1 MEKTKIEI
9 DGQIY
14 DIEIYRSIR
23 RTISLEVGEDGI
35 KLRIPR
41 RLSDTERDLFLE
53 KHVGWLKKKL
63 KARNRLN
70 NHFDDENNQPDENKF
85 TNKENEFTDRKN
97 ETEFSNDE
105 NKFENNEND
114 MNIAEN
120 QPRKSNFPPY
130 DLLTSKEKSVIRQ
143 TFEERVAYHAQIMG
157 ITYGRISVRDQKTR
171 WGSCSSKG
179 NLNFNYRLYYMP
191 QHLMDYVII
200 HELSHR
206 RQMNHSKLFWAEVQ
220 KYCPNY
226 KKCVNELKNVFA
238 N

>member
-1 MEKTKIEI
+1 MKRNLKMEKTKIEI

-23 RTISLEVGEDGI
+23 RTISLEVGVEGI

-63 KARNRLN
+63 KARNHLN

-85 TNKENEFTDRKN
+85 TNRENEFTDGEN
-97 ETEFSNDE
+97 ETEFANDE
-105 NKFENNEND
+105 TD
-114 MNIAEN
+114 MNFAGN
-120 QPRKSNFPPY
+120 QPRKNNFPPY

-143 TFEERVAYHAQIMG
+143 AFEERVAYHAQIMG

>member
-23 RTISLEVGEDGI
+23 RTISLEVGEDYI

-41 RLSDTERDLFLE
+41 SLSDTERDLFLE
-53 KHVGWLKKKL
+53 KHIGWLKKKL
-63 KARNRLN
+63 KAG
-70 NHFDDENNQPDENKF
+70 
-85 TNKENEFTDRKN
+85 
-97 ETEFSNDE
+97 
-105 NKFENNEND
+105 
-114 MNIAEN
+114 N

-130 DLLTSKEKSVIRQ
+130 DLLTSKEKSAIKQ
-143 TFEERVAYHAQIMG
+143 AFEERVAYHAQIMG

-220 KYCPNY
+220 KYCPDY
-226 KKCVNELKNVFA
+226 KKCVNELNTIFP

>member
-14 DIEIYRSIR
+14 EIEIYRSIR
-23 RTISLEVGEDGI
+23 RTISLEVGMDGI

-41 RLSDTERDLFLE
+41 RLSDMERDLFLE
-53 KHVGWLKKKL
+53 KHAGWLKKKL

-70 NHFDDENNQPDENKF
+70 NHFDDENNHSDENKF
-85 TNKENEFTDRKN
+85 TNRENEFTDKEN
-97 ETEFSNDE
+97 ETEFANDE
-105 NKFENNEND
+105 NNETD
-114 MNIAEN
+114 MNFAGN
-120 QPRKSNFPPY
+120 QPKKSNFPPY
-130 DLLTSKEKSVIRQ
+130 DLLTSKEKSVIKQ
-143 TFEERVAYHAQIMG
+143 AFEERVAYHAQIMG

-206 RQMNHSKLFWAEVQ
+206 RQMNHSNLFWAEVQ

-226 KKCVNELKNVFA
+226 KKCVNELKTVFPD
-238 N
+238 

>member
-23 RTISLEVGEDGI
+23 RTISLEVGAEGI

-53 KHVGWLKKKL
+53 KHAGWLKKKL

-70 NHFDDENNQPDENKF
+70 NHFDDENKNSQPDENKF
-85 TNKENEFTDRKN
+85 TNKENEFTDKEN
-97 ETEFSNDE
+97 ETGFANDA
-105 NKFENNEND
+105 NNETD
-114 MNIAEN
+114 MNFAGN
-120 QPRKSNFPPY
+120 QPRKSNFPQY
-130 DLLTSKEKSVIRQ
+130 DLLTSKEKSVIKQ
-143 TFEERVAYHAQIMG
+143 AFEERVAYHAQIMG

-220 KYCPNY
+220 KYCPDY
-226 KKCVNELKNVFA
+226 KKCVNELNTIFP

>member
-23 RTISLEVGEDGI
+23 RTISLEVCEDGI

-63 KARNRLN
+63 KARNYLKN
-70 NHFDDENNQPDENKF
+70 NFE
-85 TNKENEFTDRKN
+85 
-97 ETEFSNDE
+97 DE

>member
-23 RTISLEVGEDGI
+23 RTISLEVGMNGI

-41 RLSDTERDLFLE
+41 RLSDKERDLFLE

-63 KARNRLN
+63 KARNRL
-70 NHFDDENNQPDENKF
+70 ENNSSDENKF
-85 TNKENEFTDRKN
+85 TNRENEFTDEKN
-97 ETEFSNDE
+97 EIGFA
-105 NKFENNEND
+105 NNEND
-114 MNIAEN
+114 MNIAGN
-120 QPRKSNFPPY
+120 QPRKNNFPPY
-130 DLLTSKEKSVIRQ
+130 DLLTSKEKSVIKQ
-143 TFEERVAYHAQIMG
+143 AFEERVAYHAQIMG

-206 RQMNHSKLFWAEVQ
+206 RQMNHSRLFWAEVE
-220 KYCPNY
+220 KYCPYY
-226 KKCVNELKNVFA
+226 KKCMNELKTVFP

>member
-14 DIEIYRSIR
+14 EIEIYRSIR
-23 RTISLEVGEDGI
+23 RTISLEVGMDGI

-41 RLSDTERDLFLE
+41 RLSDMERDLFLE

-63 KARNRLN
+63 KVRNRL
-70 NHFDDENNQPDENKF
+70 ENNSTDENKV
-85 TNKENEFTDRKN
+85 NQLNENE
-97 ETEFSNDE
+97 E
-105 NKFENNEND
+105 N
-114 MNIAEN
+114 
-120 QPRKSNFPPY
+120 NFPPY
-130 DLLTSKEKSVIRQ
+130 DLLTSKEKSVIKQ
-143 TFEERVAYHAQIMG
+143 AFEERVAYHAQIMG

-226 KKCVNELKNVFA
+226 KKCVNELKTVFPD
-238 N
+238 

>member
-23 RTISLEVGEDGI
+23 RTISLEVCEDYI

-63 KARNRLN
+63 KA
-70 NHFDDENNQPDENKF
+70 
-85 TNKENEFTDRKN
+85 
-97 ETEFSNDE
+97 
-105 NKFENNEND
+105 
-114 MNIAEN
+114 EN

-143 TFEERVAYHAQIMG
+143 AFEERVAYHAQIMG

-220 KYCPNY
+220 KYCPDY
-226 KKCVNELKNVFA
+226 KKCVNELKTIVPN
-238 N
+238 

>member
-63 KARNRLN
+63 KARNYLKN
-70 NHFDDENNQPDENKF
+70 NFE
-85 TNKENEFTDRKN
+85 
-97 ETEFSNDE
+97 DE

-143 TFEERVAYHAQIMG
+143 AFEERVAYHAQIMG

-220 KYCPNY
+220 KYCPDY
-226 KKCVNELKNVFA
+226 KKCVNELNAIFP

>member
-23 RTISLEVGEDGI
+23 RTISIEVGEDDI

-63 KARNRLN
+63 KARNYLKN
-70 NHFDDENNQPDENKF
+70 NFE
-85 TNKENEFTDRKN
+85 
-97 ETEFSNDE
+97 DE